1 MDYWGAILFG
11 VFIYAVLCLIIAVI
25 RSLLSQRST
34 KKQKFKKTFWTWF
47 LEALNPFHWF
57 WYY

>member
-34 KKQKFKKTFWTWF
+34 KKQKFKKTLWTWF

-57 WYY
+57 W

>member
-34 KKQKFKKTFWTWF
+34 KKQKFKKHFGLGSLKHLTHSIGFGD
-47 LEALNPFHWF
+47 
-57 WYY
+57 Y

>member
-34 KKQKFKKTFWTWF
+34 KKQKFKKKFWTWF

-57 WYY
+57 W